1 MMKRV
6 LPLIL
11 VFLLLLPG
19 AALAHSR
26 LDQSVPAADAVLDSS
41 PPAIE
46 MTFNTKIEKLSNF
59 KLSNENGDQ
68 VETERAQVDNDTM
81 TGKVLQPLDNGTYT
95 VQWTIIGADGHT
107 VDGAFAFTVNAPV
120 QEETAAPEATPS
132 SEPSAEPSLEPSPEP
147 EHTSAEGGGATTGN
161 GASTSDENSGTTAS
175 NEKSSTTNIIIFAV
189 IGVAVGVVVALLLRR
204 RKS

>member
-26 LDQSVPAADAVLDSS
+26 LEQSIPAADAVLDNS

-59 KLSNENGDQ
+59 KLLNENGDQ
-68 VETERAQVDNDTM
+68 VETERAQVDNDTLS
-81 TGKVLQPLDNGTYT
+81 GKVPQTLDNGTYK
-95 VQWTIIGADGHT
+95 VEWTIIGADGHT
-107 VDGAFAFTVNAPV
+107 IDGSFAFTVNAAV
-120 QEETAAPEATPS
+120 QEETAAPEVTPS
-132 SEPSAEPSLEPSPEP
+132 SEPAVEPSLEPSAAPEN
-147 EHTSAEGGGATTGN
+147 TSTEGGEAGAGN
-161 GASTSDENSGTTAS
+161 AASPSSDNEGAAT
-175 NEKSSTTNIIIFAV
+175 EKSSTANIITFAI